1 MTASNSSKHL
11 VTIAHLLAWLS
22 LGTWMFFIYLFLQYD
37 ATRPIAPQPTEDR
50 IYGSNN
56 HGHVVYLNSK
66 EQDNLYYLGSGAFM
80 LFGIGALMGYHASH
94 PRRLREIR
102 YEILASVYSL
112 FTIAGWSAVG
122 RAIRQEGKSITESVG
137 GILTGTDTIGLRSDT
152 PFDYCRTELEKQ
164 ICLNA
169 MNISGD
175 VSGNRIHLYMVR
187 KELRNSFA
195 PHFYGKVQAR
205 PSGTIIRGRFTLA
218 RFVIALLGV
227 WFGGTGVVT
236 IIVTPSA
243 IKTLVTARSLVPS
256 PFLGA
261 FFPPLLFVCG
271 LLMLHWGYR
280 LGGIDKAHILEFLQH
295 TLNARQETYF

>member
-1 MTASNSSKHL
+1 MKASNSSKRL

-22 LGTWMFFIYLFLQYD
+22 LGTWMFFIYLSLQYD
-37 ATRPIAPQPTEDR
+37 ATRPIAPQPTEGR
-50 IYGSNN
+50 IYASNN

-66 EQDNLYYLGSGAFM
+66 EQDNLYYLGCGAFI

-94 PRRLREIR
+94 PKRLTEISN
-102 YEILASVYSL
+102 EVLAFVYSL
-112 FTIAGWSAVG
+112 FTIAGWSAAG
-122 RAIRQEGKSITESVG
+122 RGIRQEAKSIAESVRE
-137 GILTGTDTIGLRSDT
+137 ILTGTDIIGLRSDN
-152 PFDYCRTELEKQ
+152 PVDNCRTELEKQ
-164 ICLNA
+164 VCLNA

-195 PHFYGKVQAR
+195 PHFYGNLQAR
-205 PSGTIIRGRFTLA
+205 PSGTIIKGRFTLA
-218 RFVIALLGV
+218 RFVMAILGV
-227 WFGGTGVVT
+227 WFGGIGVVT
-236 IIVTPSA
+236 IIVSPSA
-243 IKTLVTARSLVPS
+243 IKTLVNARSLVPS

-280 LGGIDKAHILEFLQH
+280 LGGNDRARILEFLEH
-295 TLNARQETYF
+295 TLNARQETYL